1 MRLRYYPD
9 SNPGFTRQ
17 RRGRG
22 FSFLAPD
29 GTRVEQSDVVKR
41 LMGLAVPPAYSIVW
55 MSPFEN
61 GHLQATGRDDSGRKQ
76 YQNHAD
82 LVLLRAMRLFD
93 QLVPFAIKLPRIRRW
108 INDRLAGEPGAF
120 DTAIATVLALMDRA
134 SMRVGSPEYT
144 AENGSHG
151 ATTLLSQH
159 VTISG
164 DAITLNYPAKGGAI
178 VTKRLRGHRLART
191 LEACQDL
198 PGADLLAYGENASIR
213 SEHLQQVLA
222 DLTEDETITPKTFR
236 TWNGSH
242 AAFCA
247 ATERPTIKA
256 ITAAAS
262 ERLHNTPTIARSSYI
277 HPAIIELVKRGETT
291 HIETVTP
298 DNLRRGEAGLKA
310 LLDR

>member
-29 GTRVEQSDVVKR
+29 GTRVDQSDVLKR
-41 LMGLAVPPAYSIVW
+41 LKGLAVPPAYRSVW

-61 GHLQATGRDDSGRKQ
+61 GHLQATGRDDKGRKQ
-76 YQNHAD
+76 YQYHAD
-82 LVLLRAMRLFD
+82 WAQQRSLRKFD
-93 QLVPFAIKLPRIRRW
+93 QLVPFALKLPRIRRW
-108 INDRLAGEPGAF
+108 INDRLAGDPGAF
-120 DTAIATVLALMDRA
+120 DTAVATILALMDRA

-159 VTISG
+159 VTVSG
-164 DAITLNYPAKGGAI
+164 ECITLNYPAKGGAM

-198 PGADLLAYGENASIR
+198 PGADLLAYGETASIR

-247 ATERPTIKA
+247 AAESPTIKA
-256 ITAAAS
+256 VAAAAS
-262 ERLHNTPTIARSSYI
+262 DRLHNTPSIARSSYI
-277 HPAIIELVKRGETT
+277 HPAIIELAKQGEPAQ
-291 HIETVTP
+291 IEDATP
-298 DNLRRGEAGLKA
+298 DGMRRGEMGLLA